1 MRVDNA
7 KLSYK
12 IWYSVSTTIILIFS
26 IVVYVVSLI
35 SLKTLSLYT
44 IVFFSYFLFMCLVLV
59 PATIHSLEYRI
70 IDETGITRCFLF
82 YKKHYSWDDLQFIAK
97 ARYYIR
103 YSGSTGENIVVSV
116 TIPKEN
122 FKRKHA
128 FRLFSKKSFY
138 LPYSKAV
145 EDYIIAK
152 SPVGCY
158 SYSYIVDDTTDE
170 KLKKWYG

>member
-1 MRVDNA
+1 MRVDNSSRSFKIGSIIFVFA
-7 KLSYK
+7 FLIFIVALIIFSAIEVLLLDIIWIIAVFSFYLLISVFATIYNLSY
-12 IWYSVSTTIILIFS
+12 
-26 IVVYVVSLI
+26 
-35 SLKTLSLYT
+35 YT
-44 IVFFSYFLFMCLVLV
+44 
-59 PATIHSLEYRI
+59 

-82 YKKHYSWDDLQFIAK
+82 SKKHYSWDDLQFIAK
-97 ARYYIR
+97 ARHYIR
-103 YSGSTGENIVVSV
+103 FSGSTGETITVSV

-138 LPYSKAV
+138 MPYSKAV

-158 SYSYIVDDTTDE
+158 SYSYIVDNTTDE
-170 KLKKWYG
+170 RIKRWYT